1 MSFYEKHKKVIWLFV
16 GFAIAALVLGTVV
29 NGVAVDPTALN

>member
-1 MSFYEKHKKVIWLFV
+1 MTFYEKHKKAIWLFV

-29 NGVAVDPTALN
+29 NGIEPTIFNQ